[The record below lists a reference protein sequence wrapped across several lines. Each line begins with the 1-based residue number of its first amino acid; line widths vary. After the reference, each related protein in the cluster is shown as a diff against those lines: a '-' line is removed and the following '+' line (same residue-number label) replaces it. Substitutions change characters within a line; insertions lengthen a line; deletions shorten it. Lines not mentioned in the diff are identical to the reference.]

1 MCFQLVE
8 SAVRSCIKYARREP
22 PHAVVAQT
30 THDANMPACSCPS
43 HPILCCPCAEQFQFL
58 TCSDSLHPFQIPQLG
73 ALNDFLLPA
82 VLDEPKRA
90 PRTPKQPKQ
99 RPAAGRKR
107 LAEPG
112 GWRKGAIRA
121 GCRAANGDGCWAK
134 PCRSASAD

>member
-1 MCFQLVE
+1 M
-8 SAVRSCIKYARREP
+8 
-22 PHAVVAQT
+22 VAQA

-43 HPILCCPCAEQFQFL
+43 RGLCCPCAERFQFL
-58 TCSDSLHPFQIPQLG
+58 TCSASLPPFQIPQLG

-112 GWRKGAIRA
+112 GWRARTVRGGRL
-121 GCRAANGDGCWAK
+121 AANRDVKRWLLGEAMRVSICGLK
-134 PCRSASAD
+134 TP